1 MVIPSRACAVQI
13 RRLTGYNGLERTLNS
28 ERRRVMISKI
38 NSPRA
43 QRLRDSGY
51 KLTSVRLTVLKLL
64 ESAGGHITSTE
75 LLERVNE
82 VDPSIGRASVFRC
95 LDLFTRLSIVRPTYI
110 ASSVTPTY
118 VLMPD
123 GHHHHVICTNC
134 NRVIEF
140 EECDLGEL
148 AADLE
153 RRLNVHLTGHLL
165 EFYGLCSDCANA
177 PIKDDD

>member
-1 MVIPSRACAVQI
+1 MVR
-13 RRLTGYNGLERTLNS
+13 
-28 ERRRVMISKI
+28 IS

-43 QRLRDSGY
+43 QRLRDSGF
-51 KLTSVRLTVLKLL
+51 KLTNVRLTVLKLL
-64 ESAGGHITSTE
+64 ENAGGHLTSTE
-75 LLERVNE
+75 LLERVSD

-110 ASSVTPTY
+110 DSSVTPTY
-118 VLMPD
+118 VLLPD

-134 NRVIEF
+134 SRVIEF

-153 RRLNVHLTGHLL
+153 RKLNVHLTGHLL
-165 EFYGLCSDCANA
+165 EFYGLCSNCSDA
-177 PIKDDD
+177 PSKDD